1 MFVHPVSIVSFSLDT
16 MVRSPTCHGA
26 LQIVVYYYLL
36 YYYNYC
42 TIPTLAARQI
52 QTVILDASREF
63 VNK

>member
-16 MVRSPTCHGA
+16 MVRSPTCYGA
-26 LQIVVYYYLL
+26 LQIVVYY